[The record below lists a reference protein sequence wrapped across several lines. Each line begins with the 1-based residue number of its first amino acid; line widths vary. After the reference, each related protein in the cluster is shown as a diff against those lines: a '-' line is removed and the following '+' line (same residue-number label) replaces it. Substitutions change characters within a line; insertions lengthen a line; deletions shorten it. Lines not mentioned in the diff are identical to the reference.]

1 VELIIVVCAAAM
13 LAAKGAGHSAGDGAM
28 LIVMPLLCV
37 IICLM
42 FASSIATTV
51 VSAQSGCWS
60 WYIQGPCKD
69 PDIMPVS
76 GTGTNGTTYIGNDT
90 WCPAQWWHYQKYTY
104 ILIPYYVVLVCCFQ
118 IMNLNKKE

>member
-1 VELIIVVCAAAM
+1 MCAAGL
-13 LAAKGAGHSAGDGAM
+13 LATKGADAGGGAM
-28 LIVMPLLCV
+28 LFILPLLCV

-42 FASSIATTV
+42 IASSIATTV

-69 PDIMPVS
+69 PDIMPS
-76 GTGTNGTTYIGNDT
+76 ATTGNGTYIGNET

-104 ILIPYYVVLVCCFQ
+104 ILIPYYFVLVCCFQ
-118 IMNLNKKE
+118 VMNLAKKE